1 MDLIPRYDGLVF
13 DCDGT
18 LADTM
23 PAHYVAWCATLDRYR
38 MSLPED
44 RFYSLGGV
52 PTQKIVAMLASEA
65 GLAVDCDRVAKE
77 KEAAFHEALHAIG
90 PIDAVVDIARR
101 HRGHLPMAVA
111 TGTVRWSAE
120 RVLRHL
126 GIFDWFD
133 AVVCADDVERH
144 KPEPDVYLLAA
155 ERLKVDP
162 RRCCAYEDTD
172 LGIASA
178 RAAGMDVIDVR
189 MLIASLRDS

>member
-1 MDLIPRYDGLVF
+1 MDLTTRYDALVF

-23 PAHYVAWCATLDRYR
+23 PAHYVAWCDTLNRYGIAFA
-38 MSLPED
+38 ED

-52 PTQKIVAMLASEA
+52 PTRKIVHMLATEA
-65 GLAVDCDRVAKE
+65 GLVLDCDAVAKE
-77 KEAAFHEALHAIG
+77 KEEAFHQCLHAIG
-90 PIDAVVDIARR
+90 PISAVVEIAQA
-101 HRGHLPMAVA
+101 HRGRLPMAVA

-120 RVLRHL
+120 RVLKHL
-126 GIFDWFD
+126 GIWDWFD

-155 ERLKVDP
+155 ERLKVNP

-178 RAAGMDVIDVR
+178 RAAGMDVVDIR
-189 MLIASLRDS
+189 TLIAAA

>member
-1 MDLIPRYDGLVF
+1 MNLTSRYDGLVF

-23 PAHYVAWCATLDRYR
+23 PAHYVAWCATMNRYGITF
-38 MSLPED
+38 PED

-52 PTQKIVAMLASEA
+52 PTRKIIHMLATEA
-65 GLAVDCDRVAKE
+65 GVVLDCDAVAKE
-77 KEAAFHEALHAIG
+77 KEEAFHQSLHAVG
-90 PIDAVVDIARR
+90 PIDVVVAIAEA
-101 HRGHLPMAVA
+101 HRGRLPMAVA

-120 RVLRHL
+120 RVLRHI
-126 GIFDWFD
+126 GIWDWFG
-133 AVVCADDVERH
+133 AVVCADDVQNH

-155 ERLKVDP
+155 ERLKVNP

-178 RAAGMDVIDVR
+178 RAAGMDVIDIR
-189 MLIASLRDS
+189 TLLTSAAKR